1 MFPEGV
7 SSPEYTTIITDRH
20 FQRLTALV
28 EDARAKGAE
37 VIEVLAPSRDVN
49 DRRFAP
55 KLIVGATNDMRA
67 MQEEIFGPVLPVVSY
82 DSLDAV
88 LTQIRSGPRPLA
100 LYYFGD
106 DDETARKVLD
116 GTASGGVVINDVMT
130 HAFSEDL
137 PFGGIGASGIGSYH
151 GAAGFPTFSH
161 ARAVYLQSERR
172 EVSALFRPPFGQAF
186 GQFWAEATAE

>member
-1 MFPEGV
+1 MRA
-7 SSPEYTTIITDRH
+7 ITDRH

-37 VIEVLAPSRDVN
+37 VIEVLAPSKVAN

-55 KLIVGATNDMRA
+55 KLIVGATLDMAA
-67 MQEEIFGPVLPVVSY
+67 MQEEIFGPVLPIVSY

-88 LTQIRSGPRPLA
+88 LAQIRSSPRPLA
-100 LYYFGD
+100 LYYFGQ

-130 HAFSEDL
+130 NAFSECL
-137 PFGGIGASGIGSYH
+137 PFGGIGASGMGSYH
-151 GAAGFPTFSH
+151 GVTGFRTFSH
-161 ARAVYLQSERR
+161 ARAVYRQSARQ
-172 EVSALFRPPFGQAF
+172 EVSALFRPPFGPALE
-186 GQFWAEATAE
+186 QFLAEATAE